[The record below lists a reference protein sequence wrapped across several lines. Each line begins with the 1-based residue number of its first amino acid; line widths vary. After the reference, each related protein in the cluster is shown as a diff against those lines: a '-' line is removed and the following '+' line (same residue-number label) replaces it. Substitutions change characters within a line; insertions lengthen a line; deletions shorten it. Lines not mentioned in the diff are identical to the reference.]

1 MATIDKYIKTDLEQA
16 EKLQICALNNL
27 LACIDNH
34 KELPITDISS
44 ISMNI
49 LDKVINERYGSCNTD
64 FCELNYTIFIPN
76 SKYIISIDLLF
87 GKKHI
92 YEY

>member
-1 MATIDKYIKTDLEQA
+1 MPDKYIKTDLEQA
-16 EKLQICALNNL
+16 ERLQICALNNL

-34 KELPITDISS
+34 KDLPITDISS

-49 LDKVINERYGSCNTD
+49 LDKVINERYGSYDTD
-64 FCELNYTIFIPN
+64 CCKLDYVIYVPN
-76 SKYIISIDLLF
+76 SNYGIQIDLLT